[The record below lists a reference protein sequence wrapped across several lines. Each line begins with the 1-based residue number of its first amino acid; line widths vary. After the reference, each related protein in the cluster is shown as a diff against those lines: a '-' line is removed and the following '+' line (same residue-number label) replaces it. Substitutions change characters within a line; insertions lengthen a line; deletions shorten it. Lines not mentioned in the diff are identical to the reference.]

1 MKHNLNK
8 EYFKNIDT
16 EEKAYWLGFIAAD
29 GCVYKM
35 SKNAYRLQINLSYK
49 DIEHLE
55 LFNKCLESDYKINVK
70 KLKNSDIC
78 ELKIASKQLTDD
90 LIELGITPNKSLKVE
105 MPNIDIDLIPHF
117 IRGYFDGDGCI
128 TYSET
133 PTRFRYKFSIVGG
146 ESMLESIN
154 TYMNQDIEI
163 YTINH
168 SDALDLCTSNK
179 QKIINIYH
187 YLYDNAN
194 IYLTRKKEKFDYIL
208 SRFVGIQN
216 NNKVN

>member
-1 MKHNLNK
+1 
-8 EYFKNIDT
+8 
-16 EEKAYWLGFIAAD
+16 
-29 GCVYKM
+29 
-35 SKNAYRLQINLSYK
+35 
-49 DIEHLE
+49 
-55 LFNKCLESDYKINVK
+55 
-70 KLKNSDIC
+70 
-78 ELKIASKQLTDD
+78 
-90 LIELGITPNKSLKVE
+90 
-105 MPNIDIDLIPHF
+105 
-117 IRGYFDGDGCI
+117 
-128 TYSET
+128 
-133 PTRFRYKFSIVGG
+133 
-146 ESMLESIN
+146 
-154 TYMNQDIEI
+154 MNQDIEI